1 MRAIARTTSGSVPV
15 PENFT
20 EMNPGAYGS
29 RDRIELGCRT
39 DTSAKAPATMLV
51 APALQPTRPT
61 GVGVGGGGVGPM
73 PPPPPPPPPPPAH
86 AAASEASV
94 ATAAIATR
102 TLRSGRRGLIR
113 SHLF

>member
-39 DTSAKAPATMLV
+39 ETSAKAPATMLV

-61 GVGVGGGGVGPM
+61 GVGVGGGGVGP
-73 PPPPPPPPPPPAH
+73 PPVPPPPPPPPAQ
-86 AAASEASV
+86 AAASEASA

-102 TLRSGRRGLIR
+102 TLRSGGRGLIR